1 MAFKMK
7 PSGIKKCS
15 YSGMKKKGLL
25 NDSPSTNDG
34 NTMAYQKFD
43 PQEAQKKAEGDA
55 EKKAK
60 KELIRVSIPNDTSGD
75 AWRVDQTGDVRK
87 AQAASSNRYNSTD
100 EGKRNW
106 ESFQGSIIKEGTK
119 PDGEGNYGV
128 LNKDTGL
135 ASSWNKTTKKASE
148 AAKQAYYDG
157 FNKFRTT
164 DKDYQ
169 RQREILKRGIVG
181 DAITEDPDLL

>member
-25 NDSPSTNDG
+25 NDSPSTDDG

-43 PQEAQKKAEGDA
+43 PQEAQKKAEKTA
-55 EKKAK
+55 EEKAK
-60 KELIRVSIPNDTSGD
+60 KEPIRVSLPNDTSGD
-75 AWRVDQTGDVRK
+75 TWRVEQTGDVRK
-87 AQAASSNRYNSTD
+87 AQAASSNRYNSTE

-106 ESFQGSIIKEGTK
+106 DAFQGSKIKEGTK
-119 PDGEGNYGV
+119 PNIKGEYGV
-128 LNKDTGL
+128 FNPETQLP
-135 ASSWNKTTKKASE
+135 SSHKFTTKKASE
-148 AAKQAYYDG
+148 AAKQAYHDG
-157 FNKFRTT
+157 FNNFRTT
-164 DKDYQ
+164 DEDYQ

-181 DAITEDPDLL
+181 DAVTKNPDLL

>member
-1 MAFKMK
+1 MK
-7 PSGIKKCS
+7 PSGSKKCS

-25 NDSPSTNDG
+25 NDSPSTSDG
-34 NTMAYQKFD
+34 NTMAYQKLD
-43 PQEAQKKAEGDA
+43 PKAAQKKAEETSE
-55 EKKAK
+55 EKVK
-60 KELIRVSIPNDTSGD
+60 KEPVRVSLPNDSSGD
-75 AWRVDQTGDVRK
+75 VWRVDQTGDVRK

-106 ESFQGSIIKEGTK
+106 ESFQGSIIGEGTK
-119 PDGEGNYGV
+119 PDIKGNYGV

-164 DKDYQ
+164 DKEYQ